1 MAKKMNEDFKDALEN
16 LPLKPTL
23 KQMQK
28 AIDDEE
34 FNDDDWDDRPTDQDD
49 Y

>member
-1 MAKKMNEDFKDALEN
+1 MQIEEDFKDALEN

-23 KQMQK
+23 KQMQDV
-28 AIDDEE
+28 IDDE
-34 FNDDDWDDRPTDQDD
+34 NDDDWDDRPTDQDD

>member
-1 MAKKMNEDFKDALEN
+1 MAKINKDFKDALEN

-23 KQMQK
+23 KQMQD
-28 AIDDEE
+28 AIDDEI
-34 FNDDDWDDRPTDQDD
+34 NDDDWDDRPTDQDD